1 MPSADNCEMLLQD
14 LQEDLGILQNG
25 SPGWESGVLIL
36 GSLAVIYANYV
47 LYKITSMFHNFTMIK
62 LAVE

>member
-36 GSLAVIYANYV
+36 GSLAVIYIANYV
-47 LYKITSMFHNFTMIK
+47 LLYDKLPCFIIYHDQTSC
-62 LAVE
+62 